1 VNWGE
6 TCLLNPSIIPLNVE
20 VDRMKLVYRAKDTK
34 RSISYKKGK
43 ERINSNFCL
52 DCLGGSKPVVLS

>member
-1 VNWGE
+1 
-6 TCLLNPSIIPLNVE
+6 
-20 VDRMKLVYRAKDTK
+20 MKLVYRAKDTK

>member
-6 TCLLNPSIIPLNVE
+6 TYLLNPSIIPLNVE
-20 VDRMKLVYRAKDTK
+20 VDRMKLLYRAKDTK

-43 ERINSNFCL
+43 ERII
-52 DCLGGSKPVVLS
+52 